1 MSVEPPSNSV
11 AVAEGRSKNA
21 MKPKYSRFSQQELH
35 AWQPI
40 LTPSWAISIFTVIE
54 LIFIPVGL
62 ASCLH
67 QGVVE
72 VPFRYDDE
80 CLPPDHKNDAVAYIK
95 DFGSNKTCTMKLT
108 VKNELKAP
116 VYVYYQLKNFYQNH
130 RRYVKSRDDRQLR
143 SKASENDVGTCSPE
157 DYTPNDMGHKPI
169 VPCGLIAW
177 SLFNDTYKLSSNN
190 KDLMI
195 NKKNIAWTSDQ
206 KGNLGPKNFQAGG
219 LIGGARLN
227 QSLPFLVFEYL
238 YTKSENNILFLLSKS
253 ALPTFKKLYGK
264 IETGNIEVN
273 DEVMLVI
280 ENNYNTYEFG
290 GRKSFVLSTTTRVDG
305 RNHFLGMTY
314 ILVGGIS
321 LLFAAAF
328 LLLYVMQTR
337 SLGDASYLSW
347 NKNPGSLR

>member
-54 LIFIPVGL
+54 LIFILVGL

-95 DFGSNKTCTMKLT
+95 DFG
-108 VKNELKAP
+108 
-116 VYVYYQLKNFYQNH
+116 
-130 RRYVKSRDDRQLR
+130 YVKSRDDRQLR

-227 QSLPFLVFEYL
+227 QSLP
-238 YTKSENNILFLLSKS
+238 
-253 ALPTFKKLYGK
+253 

-337 SLGDASYLSW
+337 
-347 NKNPGSLR
+347 